1 MYKFIRWAA
10 TMNELRVP
18 PPEPVQGVDYYT
30 SELRSYTVSIEVM
43 VGGLAEDVSDVDMQ
57 SKAVEGFRDGSLD
70 GDAQVVHSEKIRDI
84 ELDFKTDLPFDRKNW
99 LQETMAAQGLRIN
112 GDPLRPGE
120 KARPD
125 CETTLENVTDRSI
138 LARINDWC
146 RRCRNAFS
154 EAF

>member
-1 MYKFIRWAA
+1 MDSTGIVADI
-10 TMNELRVP
+10 
-18 PPEPVQGVDYYT
+18 PEPEQGVDYYT
-30 SELRSYTVSIEVM
+30 SELRSYTVAIEVV

-70 GDAQVVHSEKIRDI
+70 GDAQVVHSEKVRDV
-84 ELDFKTDLPFDRKNW
+84 ELDFKTDLPFDRNKW
-99 LQETMAAQGLRIN
+99 LQETMAAQGLHIN

-125 CETTLENVTDRSI
+125 CETTLADFTDRSI
-138 LARINDWC
+138 LARVNEWC
-146 RRCRNAFS
+146 RRCRQAFS